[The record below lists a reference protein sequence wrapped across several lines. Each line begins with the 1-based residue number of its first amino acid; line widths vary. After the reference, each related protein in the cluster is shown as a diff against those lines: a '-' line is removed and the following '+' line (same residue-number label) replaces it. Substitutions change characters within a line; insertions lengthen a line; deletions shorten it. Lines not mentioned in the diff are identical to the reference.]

1 MFDVTVSL
9 VSRGAQALP
18 ATTAHGTAVLAA
30 GDTQV
35 LASATVGNSADVR
48 SVTTLL
54 GEESRPLITAFAC
67 PGYASSV
74 VRMSRLLTTFHMRC
88 CVTAKGGE
96 HAQHVDSQWADV
108 SSSAARGA
116 LPFHPGFHASLRHPC
131 SAEGALQ
138 APLQRVHTPRLLLGQ
153 SECNSRD
160 ICAVCFHWR

>member
-74 VRMSRLLTTFHMRC
+74 VPC
-88 CVTAKGGE
+88 
-96 HAQHVDSQWADV
+96 
-108 SSSAARGA
+108 
-116 LPFHPGFHASLRHPC
+116 HAS
-131 SAEGALQ
+131 
-138 APLQRVHTPRLLLGQ
+138 
-153 SECNSRD
+153 
-160 ICAVCFHWR
+160 